1 MLSNGK
7 TLERLSLFWRRIR
20 SGIYER
26 RLISLEYQLIV
37 PRIPHNQVLSAV
49 EQVLANR
56 GIAPEQV
63 ERYLNTTDEDILSP
77 SLIANIAQ
85 GVKLLI
91 YHISQGHKILIQI
104 DSDCDGYTSA
114 AHFINYLNCLFPGY
128 VQNNV
133 YYRIHSGKQHGI
145 ILETIPDD
153 VKLVVAPDSSSN
165 DYEVHEKLAERGVD
179 VLVIDHH
186 EAEKVSPYA
195 CVINNQLC
203 DYPTK
208 SLSGV
213 GMVYKFCSFI
223 DELMNVDYADQFLD
237 LVALG
242 MIADMMDLRDLE
254 TKHLINRGL
263 QNIRNPYFKGMIDKQ
278 AYSLK
283 DGITPIG
290 VAFYIAPY
298 VNATIR
304 MGTQEE
310 KLLMFESML
319 DYRGYELIPSTKRG
333 CKGQEE
339 TRVEQACRNCT
350 NIKNR
355 QTKARDAA
363 LETIEAIIK
372 KNNLLDNKILA
383 IKLDSYSADR
393 NLTGL
398 IANQLMA
405 KYQRPVL
412 LLNKTKVEYDICDT
426 FGNKITTLE
435 ETAWEGSGRGYDKSK
450 FDNLRQFLQ
459 VSGMV
464 MYAEGH
470 ANALG
475 VGIRDQVFDEFVEYS
490 NKSLA
495 DFDFTPC
502 YKVDFIFSGADFQ
515 GKDIIEIAGLKHLWG
530 QGVDEPMVAIEHIN
544 VSSGNVTLMSPDKN
558 PTLKITLPNGA
569 SLIKFKSS
577 QEEYEQLKN
586 DMGCTTINV
595 VGKCERNVWNG
606 SVSAQ
611 IIIEDYEIVGTKQ
624 YYF

>member
-1 MLSNGK
+1 M
-7 TLERLSLFWRRIR
+7 
-20 SGIYER
+20 
-26 RLISLEYQLIV
+26 EYQLIA
-37 PRIPHNQVLSAV
+37 PRIPLGRLLTAV

-56 GIAPEQV
+56 GIAPENV
-63 ERYLNTTDEDILSP
+63 EHYLNTTDEDILSP
-77 SLIANIAQ
+77 MLIMNIEEGVKVLIRHIAQ
-85 GVKLLI
+85 GDKV
-91 YHISQGHKILIQI
+91 LIQI

-114 AHFINYLNCLFPGY
+114 AALINYLNRLFPGF
-128 VQNNV
+128 VQTNV
-133 YYRIHSGKQHGI
+133 YYRIHTGKQHGI
-145 ILETIPDD
+145 LLETIPDD
-153 VKLVVAPDSSSN
+153 VKLVIAPDSSSN
-165 DYEVHEKLAERGVD
+165 DYEVHQQLKSKGVD

-186 EAEKVSPYA
+186 EADKISENAVI
-195 CVINNQLC
+195 INNQLC

-213 GMVYKFCSFI
+213 GMVYKFCSYM
-223 DELMNVDYADQFLD
+223 DELLNVDYADDYLD

-242 MIADMMDLRDLE
+242 MVADMMDLRDFE
-254 TKHLINRGL
+254 TRHLITRGL
-263 QNIRNPYFKGMIDKQ
+263 ENIRNPYFKGMVDKQ

-283 DGITPIG
+283 DGISPIG

-310 KLLMFESML
+310 KLMLFESML
-319 DYRGYELIPSTKRG
+319 DYRGYELVPSTKRG
-333 CKGQEE
+333 CKGQTE

-363 LETIEAIIK
+363 LENIERIIK
-372 KNNLLDNKILA
+372 EKNLLENKILA
-383 IKLDSYSADR
+383 IKLDTFAADR

-412 LLNKTKVEYDICDT
+412 LLNKTAD
-426 FGNKITTLE
+426 G
-435 ETAWEGSGRGYDKSK
+435 WEGSGRGYDKSK
-450 FDNLRQFLQ
+450 FDNLREFLKE
-459 VSGMV
+459 SEMI

-475 VGIRDQVFDEFVEYS
+475 VGITDEEFEAFIEYS
-490 NKSLA
+490 NRELA
-495 DFDFTPC
+495 EFDFTPC
-502 YKVDFIFSGADFQ
+502 YKVDFIFSGSDFR
-515 GKDIIEIAGLKHLWG
+515 GTDIVEIAELKSLWG
-530 QGVDEPMVAIEHIN
+530 QGVDEPLVAIEHIN
-544 VSSGNVTLMSPDKN
+544 VYAGNVVLMSPDKS
-558 PTLKITLPNGA
+558 PTLKITLPNGT

-577 QEEYEQLKN
+577 QEEYEKLRSET
-586 DMGCTTINV
+586 GCITINV

-606 SVSAQ
+606 TVTPQ
-611 IIIEDYEIVGTKQ
+611 IIIEDYEIVGEQK

>member
-1 MLSNGK
+1 M
-7 TLERLSLFWRRIR
+7 
-20 SGIYER
+20 
-26 RLISLEYQLIV
+26 EYQLIA
-37 PRIPHNQVLSAV
+37 PRIPLGRLLTAV

-56 GIAPEQV
+56 GIAPENV
-63 ERYLNTTDEDILSP
+63 EHYLNTTDEDILNP
-77 SLIANIAQ
+77 MLIMNIEEGVKVLIKHIAQ
-85 GVKLLI
+85 GDKV
-91 YHISQGHKILIQI
+91 LIQI

-114 AHFINYLNCLFPGY
+114 AALINYLNRLFPGF
-128 VQNNV
+128 VQTNV
-133 YYRIHSGKQHGI
+133 YYRIHTGKQHGI
-145 ILETIPDD
+145 LLETIPND
-153 VKLVVAPDSSSN
+153 VKLVIAPDSSSN
-165 DYEVHEKLAERGVD
+165 DYEVHQQLKSKGVD

-186 EAEKVSPYA
+186 EADKISENAVI
-195 CVINNQLC
+195 INNQLC

-213 GMVYKFCSFI
+213 GMVYKFCSYM
-223 DELMNVDYADQFLD
+223 DELLNVDYADDYLD

-242 MIADMMDLRDLE
+242 MVADMMDLRDFE
-254 TKHLINRGL
+254 TRHLITRGL
-263 QNIRNPYFKGMIDKQ
+263 ENIRNPYFKGMVDKQ

-310 KLLMFESML
+310 KLMLFESML

-333 CKGQEE
+333 CKGQQE

-363 LETIEAIIK
+363 LENIERIIK
-372 KNNLLDNKILA
+372 EKNLLANKILT
-383 IKLDSYSADR
+383 IKLDSFAADR

-412 LLNKTKVEYDICDT
+412 LLNKTAD
-426 FGNKITTLE
+426 G
-435 ETAWEGSGRGYDKSK
+435 WEGSGRGYDKSK
-450 FDNLRQFLQ
+450 FDNLREFLKESQ
-459 VSGMV
+459 LV

-475 VGIRDQVFDEFVEYS
+475 VGITDNDFATFIDYS
-490 NKSLA
+490 NRELA
-495 DFDFTPC
+495 EFDFTPC
-502 YKVDFIFSGADFQ
+502 YKVDFIFNGSDFR
-515 GKDIIEIAGLKHLWG
+515 GKDIVEIAELKSLWG
-530 QGVDEPMVAIEHIN
+530 QGVDEPLVAIEHIN
-544 VSSGNVTLMSPDKN
+544 VSAGNIVLMSPDKS
-558 PTLKITLPNGA
+558 PTLKITLPNGT

-577 QEEYEQLKN
+577 QEEYEKLRSET
-586 DMGCTTINV
+586 GCITINV

-606 SVSAQ
+606 SVTPQ
-611 IIIEDYEIVGTKQ
+611 IIIEDYEIVGEQK